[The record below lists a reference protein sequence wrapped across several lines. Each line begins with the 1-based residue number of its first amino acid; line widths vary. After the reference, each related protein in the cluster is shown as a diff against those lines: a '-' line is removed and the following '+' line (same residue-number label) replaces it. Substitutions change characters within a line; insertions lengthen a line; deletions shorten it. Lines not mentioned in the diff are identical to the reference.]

1 MPYIKDNLPYNV
13 PYQIYID
20 PSNLCNFKCNFCPT
34 GNTKLMKNIQ
44 RPAGMM
50 KMNTFKKFIDDL
62 KLMVKKYKK
71 KPSMIALF
79 KDGEPLLN
87 PNLPDMIRLINE
99 SNLSEKQHITSNGS
113 LLNNFLSKK
122 LIESGLNEIR
132 FSIYGVDDDS
142 YKTNVNKNIEYE
154 KVKKNISE
162 FWSVN
167 KSYGYPVKVICKIM
181 DIYSKKQIE
190 KFKNQFSDICN
201 TLIIEKFHKWSD
213 SENWDIK
220 GKQKRIDHMEKDFI
234 CAQPF
239 SRLTVLFN
247 GDVTPCCVD
256 WSHKLVVGN
265 INSES
270 LDHIWN
276 SLCNKIRHQHIKN
289 LFPEDSPCI
298 KCDYKSKR
306 TKYDKIY
313 NQNNSLNKIYSC

>member
-71 KPSMIALF
+71 PSMIALF

-122 LIESGLNEIR
+122 LIESGLSEIR
-132 FSIYGVDDDS
+132 FSIYGVDDGS

-154 KVKKNISE
+154 KVKK
-162 FWSVN
+162 
-167 KSYGYPVKVICKIM
+167 KH
-181 DIYSKKQIE
+181 
-190 KFKNQFSDICN
+190 
-201 TLIIEKFHKWSD
+201 L
-213 SENWDIK
+213 
-220 GKQKRIDHMEKDFI
+220 
-234 CAQPF
+234 
-239 SRLTVLFN
+239 
-247 GDVTPCCVD
+247 
-256 WSHKLVVGN
+256 
-265 INSES
+265 
-270 LDHIWN
+270 
-276 SLCNKIRHQHIKN
+276 
-289 LFPEDSPCI
+289 
-298 KCDYKSKR
+298 
-306 TKYDKIY
+306 
-313 NQNNSLNKIYSC
+313 